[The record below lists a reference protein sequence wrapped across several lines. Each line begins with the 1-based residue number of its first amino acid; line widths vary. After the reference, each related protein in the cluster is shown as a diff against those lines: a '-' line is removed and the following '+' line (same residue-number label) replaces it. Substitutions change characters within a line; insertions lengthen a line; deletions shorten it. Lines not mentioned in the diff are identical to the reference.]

1 MAKTPDR
8 MPFWK
13 VRYLS
18 LEHDIGVE
26 NILIGLALGIIT
38 TSMYWKHCKK

>member
-1 MAKTPDR
+1 MAKTPGR
-8 MPFWK
+8 IPFWK
-13 VRYLS
+13 ERYLS